1 MLSFDIDIGNTEG
14 MREGM
19 GLSINDVDEVFV
31 ILEVLDESTVK
42 VCSLEEYAFIMP
54 STEIH

>member
-1 MLSFDIDIGNTEG
+1 MIPFIIELDTTEG

-31 ILEVLDESTVK
+31 ILEVIDNSMIM
-42 VCSLEEYAFIMP
+42 VCPIEQYADSMP
-54 STEIH
+54 SNRIH